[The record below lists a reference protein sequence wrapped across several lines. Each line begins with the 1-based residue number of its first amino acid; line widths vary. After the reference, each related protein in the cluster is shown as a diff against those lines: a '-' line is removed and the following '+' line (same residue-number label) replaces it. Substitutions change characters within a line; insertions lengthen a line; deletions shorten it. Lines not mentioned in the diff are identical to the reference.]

1 MLLSVLKI
9 NFLLSF
15 EVLVLIASIYLMSH
29 ISRNQLGKWYR
40 YGGIAIIVFMLG
52 IMTCTTVAGVH
63 HSCSMNGNCGGG
75 ECKMK
80 MISGHCGM
88 GGMKGCSMMMGGH
101 GMGMCG
107 MNKGMDCCKGGM
119 QIDCCKG
126 MSGHCEMEKEESC
139 CGKKMEGCKMEDKD
153 DDDMEEHMEKEVI
166 IKKDTIIK
174 KK

>member
-1 MLLSVLKI
+1 MKI

-40 YGGIAIIVFMLG
+40 YGGIAIIVFVFG
-52 IMTCTTVAGVH
+52 IMTCTIVTGVH
-63 HSCSMNGNCGGG
+63 HGCMMNKECGGG
-75 ECKMK
+75 ECKMEMMK
-80 MISGHCGM
+80 GDCGM

-107 MNKGMDCCKGGM
+107 MNKRMDCCNGGM
-119 QIDCCKG
+119 QMDCGKG
-126 MSGHCEMEKEESC
+126 MSGHCEMEKEESYC
-139 CGKKMEGCKMEDKD
+139 EKKMEGCKMDGEDD
-153 DDDMEEHMEKEVI
+153 EHMEKEVI